1 MTAVNDWVAALS
13 SQAEA
18 QSSLPQFRLPWLLL
32 PVVNGALKRCN
43 RELRA
48 QTIPAFQS
56 ARWSAEP
63 GGLVLA
69 RTCRPGTCQPG
80 SAGLGPARL
89 GPAGLGP
96 AGLGPA
102 RLTNPLPTAPK
113 LRVLPTNGHTVASSG
128 TR

>member
-1 MTAVNDWVAALS
+1 MTAVNGRVTALS

-32 PVVNGALKRCN
+32 PAVNGALKRCN

-48 QTIPAFQS
+48 QTIPVFQS

-63 GGLVLA
+63 GVS
-69 RTCRPGTCQPG
+69 CQP
-80 SAGLGPARL
+80 

-96 AGLGPA
+96 AGLDLPA
-102 RLTNPLPTAPK
+102 WDLPAWD
-113 LRVLPTNGHTVASSG
+113 LPAWDLPA
-128 TR
+128 